1 MTNVALAVR
10 MDDSFASL
18 AKEFV
23 IMGGYVDDNMYQA
36 TGTVNEADINS
47 DINLMIDPEAA
58 KIALTANFP
67 SITIAGNVANQ
78 VISTQ
83 EFLDDVYEEKN
94 LYSKLMYEYYGTSF
108 PFWDETAAA
117 LMVDPSLATNT
128 STGRF
133 SSLHSLSLVVVRKLL
148 INCDSLLGC
157 RYCLWITFV

>member
-94 LYSKLMYEYYGTSF
+94 LYSKLM
-108 PFWDETAAA
+108 FWDETAAA